1 MADRVSDKMPSSNEP
16 AMESAAAAQ
25 PGVDA
30 TANQP
35 GMGAAA
41 SQLGAGAEA
50 CQPGVDAAAQPAGA
64 ASTQP
69 SPATSVRRGP
79 HKPSKRVVAPTCAVV
94 GLLLV
99 WQFVCMAGLVPNFML
114 PSPVEVVQALV
125 KDFALL
131 MSHLWTTLAE
141 AAIGLAIGVAVGFAF
156 AVLMDKFETFY
167 LAFDPLLTV
176 SQTVPTVAIA
186 PLLVLWF
193 GYGMLPKVLLVVLA
207 TFFPITV
214 ALAGG
219 FRSVDQDEIDLLRT
233 MNASEWQ
240 IFRYAEL
247 PAAAE
252 QFFSGLR
259 ISATYAIVGAVISE
273 WLGGFTG
280 LGVYMTRVR
289 KNFEYDRM
297 FAVIIITSALSLAL
311 MKGVDALERLCMPWK
326 RAEGND
332 KK

>member
-1 MADRVSDKMPSSNEP
+1 MRMPS
-16 AMESAAAAQ
+16 
-25 PGVDA
+25 
-30 TANQP
+30 
-35 GMGAAA
+35 
-41 SQLGAGAEA
+41 
-50 CQPGVDAAAQPAGA
+50 
-64 ASTQP
+64 
-69 SPATSVRRGP
+69 
-79 HKPSKRVVAPTCAVV
+79 KKVVAPLLAVV
-94 GLLLV
+94 GLLAI
-99 WQFVCMAGLVPNFML
+99 WQAVCMAGLVPNYML

-125 KDFALL
+125 KDFSLL

-141 AAIGLAIGVAVGFAF
+141 AAIGLAIGVVVGFVF

-193 GYGMLPKVLLVVLA
+193 GYGLLPKVLLVVLT

-214 ALAGG
+214 ALASG
-219 FRSVDQDEIDLLRT
+219 FRSVDPDQIDLLRT

-240 IFRYAEL
+240 IFRYAKL
-247 PAAAE
+247 PAAAD

-311 MKGVDALERLCMPWK
+311 MKGVDILERLCMPWK
-326 RAEGND
+326 RAERKD
-332 KK
+332 S